1 MLVENSEERNYHHGN
16 VKEALIDEAMKFID
30 TGELEQLSLRRLA
43 REVGISP
50 SAVYNHFADKS
61 ELMLAIKLRLYREL
75 NAYFA
80 KFRQPVADPE
90 QSLLNMCL
98 AYYRF
103 AEDNPTQFQILFSS
117 TLPRERTTPEYVEV
131 SGRCLAETRKAV
143 LKIFNKYHEQCAEES
158 VVRATLLIWSQLHG
172 LISLKR
178 GGTIKAAAANQG
190 WPESCTLNTEQ
201 DVEQLIGIFVR
212 NAVTAIIN
220 AQRYQGIAGATS
232 GDH

>member
-1 MLVENSEERNYHHGN
+1 MQFGDLEQRHYHHGN
-16 VKEALIDEAMKFID
+16 VKEALIDEALKYIETED
-30 TGELEQLSLRRLA
+30 LERLSLRCLA

-50 SAVYNHFADKS
+50 SAVYNHFADKNA
-61 ELMLAIKLRLYREL
+61 LMFAIKLRLYREL
-75 NAYFA
+75 NSYFA
-80 KFRQPVADPE
+80 RFRQPVADPE

-103 AEDNPTQFQILFSS
+103 AEDNPTQFQILFTS
-117 TLPRERTTPEYVEV
+117 TLPMERTTPEYIEV

-143 LKIFNKYHEQCAEES
+143 LKIFNKYHEKSSEES
-158 VVRATLLIWSQLHG
+158 VVRATMLIWSQLHG

-178 GGTIKAAAANQG
+178 AGTIKAAAANQG
-190 WPESCTLNTEQ
+190 WPQSCTLSSEE
-201 DVEQLIGIFVR
+201 DVEQLISIFVR

-220 AQRYQGIAGATS
+220 AQRYRGITGAST